1 MILSMTG
8 YGQAICEFERFNI
21 KVDIR
26 SVNGKGLDLN
36 FRIPKELYHKEFIIR
51 NELTRKLVRGSVN
64 VNINIEN
71 KDVAY
76 SARRINTDLAV
87 SYLKELTRIANT
99 MALPNENLMQNV
111 LQLPEVMKSMNEEM
125 SDDDFQ
131 NVLTTVSKAIENFI
145 SFRKQEGESLRIIL
159 EKSVSNIENLVDE
172 VEGLEEQRMKAIRD
186 KLTKDLEDL
195 KERTRVDENRFEQEL
210 IYYIERLDISE
221 EKVRLRNHCKY
232 FREVMEEEN
241 AGRKLNFVS
250 QEMGREINTMGSKA
264 NDTKIQQLV
273 VLMKDDLEK
282 IKEQCLNVL

>member
-8 YGQAICEFERFNI
+8 YGQAICEFEKYNI

-36 FRIPKELYHKEFIIR
+36 LRVPKELYHKEFMIR
-51 NELTRKLVRGSVN
+51 NELTRKIVRGSVN
-64 VNINIEN
+64 INISIEY

-76 SARRINTDLAV
+76 SARRVNTDLAV
-87 SYLKELTRIANT
+87 SYLKELSQIANRL
-99 MALPNENLMQNV
+99 ALPNENLMQNV
-111 LQLPEVMKSMNEEM
+111 LQLPEVMKSMNDEI
-125 SDDDFQ
+125 SDEDFQ
-131 NVLTTVSKAIENFI
+131 NVMTTLAKALEHFQ
-145 SFRKQEGESLRIIL
+145 SFRSQEGSSLEVML
-159 EKSVSNIENLVDE
+159 ERSVGIIENLVNE
-172 VEGLEEQRMKAIRD
+172 VEGLEEQRMRSIRE
-186 KLTKDLEDL
+186 KLSKDLEEL
-195 KERTRVDENRFEQEL
+195 KQRTRIDENRFEQEL

-232 FREVMEEEN
+232 FREVMKEEN
-241 AGRKLNFVS
+241 CGKKLNFVS